1 MSGLELAD
9 HNDALENST
18 IESLV
23 DRFEEAGHEAGQGD
37 KRWFARDLAALLGY
51 TKWENFSAVITRA
64 KDACAQAGNNCAD
77 HFPDVRKMIPIGKGG
92 TRAVEDVELSRYA
105 AYLVAQNADARKRPV
120 AIAQTY
126 FAIQTR
132 RQELTDRNGPDFS
145 SLSETQQRLY
155 LRNQVV
161 QENKK
166 LASTAR
172 DAGVRSGKDHAI
184 FNNKGYQGLYGGRR
198 MDEVREYKGLPAK
211 AKILD
216 YMGSTELAANLFRI
230 TQTEEKLRSRR
241 IVRKEHAFDAHYE
254 VGRKVRQTMLELSG
268 ILPENLPVAE
278 DVKRLA
284 TSERR
289 AQKALTAQKPA
300 DIERVSSEPVSVVAE
315 LPTVPV
321 SIDPRNDLWKYALL
335 IMSVQPG
342 GTITTTDLINDL
354 PNYIQLSDEQLSP
367 NASRKDSRFSQ
378 IVRNL
383 KSHKDSKTNFIYRG
397 FAEDIPQGF
406 RITDRGLAFVQTYFA
421 DRVPGSPEEQHERDQ
436 LVWVA
441 QSVGLSVEELAELE
455 WEMEPIESN
464 DGATMGYMVVFA
476 SNSDSRLLKK
486 VRGLGPGFTVQVGF
500 PPDYGDEPQ
509 LR

>member
-1 MSGLELAD
+1 MSGSELAD

-18 IESLV
+18 IENLV
-23 DRFEEAGHEAGQGD
+23 DRFEEAGHEADQGD

-92 TRAVEDVELSRYA
+92 SRAVEDVELSRYA

-166 LASTAR
+166 LASTAQ
-172 DAGVRSGKDHAI
+172 DAGVHSGKDHAI

-216 YMGSTELAANLFRI
+216 HMGSTELAANLFRI
-230 TQTEEKLRSRR
+230 TQTEEKLRSRG
-241 IVRKEHAFDAHYE
+241 IVRKEHAFEAHFE

-284 TSERR
+284 TSERK
-289 AQKALTAQKPA
+289 AQKALAAITPEEF
-300 DIERVSSEPVSVVAE
+300 DIPVECPPDFTSIRSA
-315 LPTVPV
+315 PV
-321 SIDPRNDLWKYALL
+321 SIDPRTDLWKYALL
-335 IMSVQPG
+335 IMSVRPDG
-342 GTITTTDLINDL
+342 VISTTDLIADL
-354 PNYIQLSDEQLSP
+354 PNYVQLSDDQMAL

-397 FAEDIPQGF
+397 FAEDVPHGF
-406 RITDRGLAFVQTYFA
+406 RITNRGLAFVQAYFA
-421 DRVPGSPEEQHERDQ
+421 DRVPGSVEEQQDRDQ
-436 LVWVA
+436 LVWVS
-441 QSVGLSVEELAELE
+441 QSVGLTVEEMAELE
-455 WEMEPIESN
+455 WELESIESGE
-464 DGATMGYMVVFA
+464 GATLGYMVVFA
-476 SNSDSRLLKK
+476 SNSDKRLLKK
-486 VRGLGPGFTVQVGF
+486 VRGLSPGFTVQVGF
-500 PPDYGDEPQ
+500 PPDYG
-509 LR
+509 R